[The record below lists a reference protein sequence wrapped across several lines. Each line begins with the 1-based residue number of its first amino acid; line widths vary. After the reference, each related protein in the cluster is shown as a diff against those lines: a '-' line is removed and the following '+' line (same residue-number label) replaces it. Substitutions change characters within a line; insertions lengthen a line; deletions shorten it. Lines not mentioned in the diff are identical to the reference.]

1 MNERIKTIMKT
12 TQALA
17 GILLMVICTNTLS
30 AGSSGFCSIGKG
42 LYYDQAVG
50 GAPVIR
56 QYRSHLL
63 TAQLIQ
69 VTNVSWAK
77 VWLPPSFRGLRY
89 LQPLGRG
96 GPFAFWDGAPDQTIL
111 DTLYPN
117 GDWSFD
123 IYFSPTGHQYF
134 TNTLVAG
141 SFPNPPTVANLG
153 AAQTVD
159 AASDFILSWNAFDGA
174 TVADFISCQVQTVGS
189 NVFSTPAA
197 GTPGALPGT
206 ATSVVL
212 PAGTFRPGHAYLG
225 RLVFYETQQIVTN
238 AQWGASGGAFLF
250 TQTDFWL
257 KTQGEGDSTPP
268 MIAWTSPTNGASG
281 VPQNSPLGVHFTKP
295 MLGTGGNILQT
306 GFDVGIGTCA
316 IGAFAASP
324 SPDGLE
330 LVLTP
335 LSPNLCAVSTFFNY
349 LGFPLSFGDA
359 NGNPLA
365 QDTFV
370 VTLNYVGTNMI
381 PSRTLLTNPLVGT
394 DGIFEVDLQ
403 GQPDYSYIL
412 VGSSDLATWSS
423 VQTNVAFSGAAH
435 YVVTNSDLLGTRAV
449 YRAVAH

>member
-1 MNERIKTIMKT
+1 MKT
-12 TQALA
+12 TKALA
-17 GILLMVICTNTLS
+17 GILSMVICTNTLS
-30 AGSSGFCSIGKG
+30 ADSSGFCSIGKG
-42 LYYDQAVG
+42 LYYDQAAG
-50 GAPVIR
+50 GAPVLR
-56 QYRSHLL
+56 QYRSHLF

-69 VTNVSWAK
+69 VTNLSSAWVNGP
-77 VWLPPSFRGLRY
+77 LPAYCS
-89 LQPLGRG
+89 LQPSDKEHM
-96 GPFAFWDGAPDQTIL
+96 GPFTFWAGAPDQARL

-117 GDWSFD
+117 GDYTFD
-123 IYFSPTGHQYF
+123 IYSFPQGHRYF

-153 AAQTVD
+153 AAQMVD
-159 AASDFILSWNAFDGA
+159 AASDFTLSWNAFDGA
-174 TVADFISCQVQTVGS
+174 TVADFISCQVQMVGS

-212 PAGTFRPGHAYLG
+212 PVGTFRPGHAYLG
-225 RLVFYETQQIVTN
+225 RLVFYRTQQIVTN
-238 AQWGASGGAFLF
+238 AQWGASGGTFLF

-257 KTQGEGDSTPP
+257 KTQGEGDNTPP

-295 MLGTGGNILQT
+295 ILARTGSILQT
-306 GFDVGIGTCA
+306 SSGGGSSPCS
-316 IGAFAASP
+316 IGAFAGSF

-330 LVLTP
+330 FVLTP
-335 LSPNLCAVSTFFNY
+335 LSPNLCAVSTSFNY
-349 LGFPLSFGDA
+349 LGSPLSFGDA

-370 VTLNYVGTNMI
+370 VTLTYVGTNMV
-381 PSRTLLTNPLVGT
+381 PSRALLTNPLLRT
-394 DGIFEVDLQ
+394 NGIFEVDLQ

-412 VGSSDLATWSS
+412 ESSSDLATWSS
-423 VQTNVAFSGAAH
+423 VQTNVAFSGTAH
-435 YVVTNSDLLGTRAV
+435 YVVTNSDPLGTRAV